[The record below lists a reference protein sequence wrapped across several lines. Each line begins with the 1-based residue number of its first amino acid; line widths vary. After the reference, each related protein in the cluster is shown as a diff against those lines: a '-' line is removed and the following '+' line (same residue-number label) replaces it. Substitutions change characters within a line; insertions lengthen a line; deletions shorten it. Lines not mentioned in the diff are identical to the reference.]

1 MSSLAETSFDYEGV
15 VWSCAL
21 LPYRII
27 VCRDAIHSASD
38 GLFRGIKAGVM
49 HFVME
54 LLLRNEQKLK
64 SSHLLSVTMS
74 DIDLSR
80 VRGSSRTHRVAVEAL
95 GSLAGLSEDLDLGMG
110 S

>member
-1 MSSLAETSFDYEGV
+1 MTERQGIISGNRYEMAR
-15 VWSCAL
+15 C
-21 LPYRII
+21 LPHP
-27 VCRDAIHSASD
+27 IHSASD

-49 HFVME
+49 HFVMK

-80 VRGSSRTHRVAVEAL
+80 VRGSSRTHGVALEAL
-95 GSLAGLSEDLDLGMG
+95 GNPVEQ
-110 S
+110 